1 MASICDATPERYNK
15 AAADLAWQRTIR
27 HPCVSPGACAGEHW
41 SGSGGLCIVGT
52 GLPSVPRKLQ
62 GHLHREAC
70 DAVMNCVAAIA
81 AIRAARSL
89 IVTSDRALIGRTRL
103 QDFSDVTLLKKEG
116 SYAAPFRR

>member
-1 MASICDATPERYNK
+1 
-15 AAADLAWQRTIR
+15 
-27 HPCVSPGACAGEHW
+27 
-41 SGSGGLCIVGT
+41 
-52 GLPSVPRKLQ
+52 
-62 GHLHREAC
+62 
-70 DAVMNCVAAIA
+70 MNCVAAIA